1 MNESV
6 HEWMDGRKRLTYFVV
21 VDGIIYRS
29 WWGPD
34 RTEDTT
40 TRTVILPHADLQ
52 DMKVA
57 LLYEST
63 GRIREEFN
71 DTSFASNVEPDIL
84 HMCENYFDHPNYLR
98 FNGRPVLFVYLTRLL
113 SSQAKLEQVILTMRS
128 TADTCGHSIYI
139 VGDHAFH
146 NSPDPS
152 LVNLEFLYLDAV
164 TNYDVYGS
172 LKSDRLWNSTVTR
185 YAGPEAVDSY
195 YQEQDLWKSRAWQYE
210 CNYIPSV
217 SPGFNDRGVRLEAD
231 HHPLA
236 RELTENS
243 EQGTL
248 FAYGIALAKALVDP
262 GSNNLMLVNSFN
274 EWHEDTQI
282 EPTISTSGD
291 ANGGATQFPII
302 LTEGVEYAAYG
313 ELYLDILREGT
324 IGRGNI
330 FNAVG

>member
-1 MNESV
+1 
-6 HEWMDGRKRLTYFVV
+6 
-21 VDGIIYRS
+21 
-29 WWGPD
+29 
-34 RTEDTT
+34 
-40 TRTVILPHADLQ
+40 
-52 DMKVA
+52 MKVA

-84 HMCENYFDHPNYLR
+84 HMCENYFDHPNYLK
-98 FNGRPVLFVYLTRLL
+98 FNGRPVLFVYLTRVL

-152 LVNLEFLYLDAV
+152 LVNLAFLYLDAV

-172 LKSDRLWNSTVTR
+172 LKSDRVWNSTATR
-185 YAGPEAVDSY
+185 YAGPEAVQSY
-195 YQEQDLWKSRAWQYE
+195 YQEQDLWRSRAWQYE

-217 SPGFNDRGVRLEAD
+217 SPGFNDRGVRLESD

-262 GSNNLMLVNSFN
+262 GTTNLMLVNSFN

-282 EPTISTSGD
+282 EPTIGTSVD
-291 ANGGATQFPII
+291 ANGGGTQFPII

-330 FNAVG
+330 FNAAG